1 MIRFTWRQF
10 RGQATV
16 AGIGLAV
23 VAIVLAI
30 TGSHLAHLY
39 DTTVATCATHGDCD
53 AATGNLLGADKFLQ
67 TALNVLVLVLPGLLG
82 VFWGAP
88 LIAGELEAGTFR
100 LAWAQSVTR
109 TRWITCK
116 LGLVG
121 LASMVVS
128 GLFSLMVT
136 WWFSPIDLVQANR
149 LSSSIVFGARDIV
162 PIGYAAFAFVL
173 GASAG
178 AIIRR
183 TLPARATTLVS
194 FVVARIVFTTLIRPR
209 LIAPLHRGF
218 ALDPNA
224 TGFGSSGSPLS
235 GAGHAALQPNPPDI
249 PNGWIYST
257 DIIDKAGRP
266 LTSQVLKSDCPL
278 LGTSGPPAGGTHSR
292 SEVPNGVQHVLH
304 DCVVKVGTTYH
315 GVATYQ
321 PGSRYWYFQWS
332 ETAIFLGA
340 AIVLAGLCF
349 WWVRRRV
356 T

>member
-1 MIRFTWRQF
+1 MIRLAWRQF
-10 RGQATV
+10 RGQAAA

-23 VAIVLAI
+23 VAIVLGI

-39 DTTVATCATHGDCD
+39 DTTVATCAAHGDCQ
-53 AATGNLLGADKFLQ
+53 AATGNLLGTDKFLQ

-100 LAWAQSVTR
+100 LAWTQSVTR

-136 WWFSPIDLVQANR
+136 WWSSPIDLVQANR

-178 AIIRR
+178 ALIRR
-183 TLPARATTLVS
+183 TLPAMATTLTS
-194 FVVARIVFTTLIRPR
+194 FVFARIVFTTLVRPR
-209 LIAPLHRGF
+209 LIAPLHRDF

-224 TGFGSSGSPLS
+224 TGFGSSGSLLS

-257 DIIDKAGRP
+257 DIVDKAGRP

-292 SEVPNGVQHVLH
+292 SEVPNGVQQVLH
-304 DCVVKVGTTYH
+304 DCVAKVGATYH

-340 AIVLAGLCF
+340 ALVLAGLCF
-349 WWVRRRV
+349 WWVRCRV